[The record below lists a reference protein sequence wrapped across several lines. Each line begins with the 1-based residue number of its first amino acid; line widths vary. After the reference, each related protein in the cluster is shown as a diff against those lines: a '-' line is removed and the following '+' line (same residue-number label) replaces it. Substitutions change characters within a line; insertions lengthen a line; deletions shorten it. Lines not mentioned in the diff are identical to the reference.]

1 MQTAPIAHTRG
12 QRLANWLMDRKWT
25 SFLIVIVPT
34 LILAWAIPRIEVY
47 SRFLDLLPGDHEFIK
62 TYNDMKQTFGGANVV
77 AMSLEVTDPKAD
89 IFTTATLGKIRMLT
103 SEIDLIRGANH
114 YQVASIAHP
123 KIRRVHTGEGG
134 VIKSEPVLPRV
145 LPSDEAGLKKLREE
159 MLNNDIIYG
168 SYLSTD
174 GRAALIV
181 ASFDEDRLDYREIHR
196 RLQQLKAEVEDD
208 GTTRL
213 YVAGEPMLKGWL
225 YYHSAELGTIFLVTF
240 GVIVILLWL
249 HFRSLSGVLVPMLG
263 TALSA
268 IWGLGFIGWMGYNLD
283 PLVLVVPIL
292 ISARTASHCVQ
303 MMERYYDEIRLGQPR
318 ETAVRTSM
326 GELIVPASIGIFTDT
341 AGLMVLA
348 VSSIPMIAKLG
359 YFCAVWSASN
369 IVTVGVLVPLVMS
382 LLPTPRLA
390 PAGEGEDL
398 PARTMH
404 AAGRWIITRS
414 ATRTI
419 IGVVM
424 VVAAGSFY
432 FGWNPPIGESRPGT
446 PLLFPDS
453 QFNVAA
459 AHIASRFAGANQLN
473 IYLEGDKPERM
484 WDPEVVRTTQAF
496 ARYMADTR
504 SFGGTREVPHL
515 VRSINRLYHYDDPR
529 WATMPTTS
537 RDIGNMLFMYQAGS
551 PTPRVILE
559 YMDQEARVAN
569 VVVFYKDA
577 TGETVAEAVAA
588 AKRFFAEHP
597 MEGVTPR
604 FAGGIIGLVAAANQ
618 EVRESDHEMTL
629 LIITLVMISVML
641 PYRSIQ
647 AGLMVFAVL
656 GLAVMVNRA
665 FMALRDIGL
674 NVNTLPVTSVGVGL
688 GVDYVIYMLD
698 RIREEARHRTLD
710 EAIVVAMRTTGA
722 AVLFTAAMVVGGIA
736 WWIPL
741 SSLRFNSDMALLLC
755 MVLTS
760 HMIGAVTIIPLL
772 IRLFRPRFI
781 TGPRPPSLGSE

>member
-1 MQTAPIAHTRG
+1 MHTPPIPDTRG
-12 QRLANWLMDRKWT
+12 HRLANWLMDRKWT

-123 KIRRVHTGEGG
+123 KIRRVYTGEGG

-145 LPSDEAGLKKLREE
+145 LPSDPAGLKKLREE

-208 GTTRL
+208 GSTKL

-225 YYHSAELGTIFLVTF
+225 YHHSAELSTIFLVTF

-318 ETAVRTSM
+318 ERAVRTSM

-369 IVTVGVLVPLVMS
+369 IVTVGILVPLVMA
-382 LLPTPRLA
+382 LLPTPKLA
-390 PAGEGEDL
+390 PVSEGEDL

-404 AAGRWIITRS
+404 AMGRWIITPR

-419 IGVVM
+419 IGAVAL
-424 VVAAGSFY
+424 VAAGSFY

-484 WDPEVVRTTQAF
+484 WDPAVVRTTQEF
-496 ARYMADTR
+496 ARYMAGTR

-559 YMDQEARVAN
+559 YMDQEARTAN

-604 FAGGIIGLVAAANQ
+604 FAGGIIGLVAAANE
-618 EVRESDHEMTL
+618 EVRESDHTMTL
-629 LIITLVMISVML
+629 LIITLVMISVTL

-698 RIREEARHRTLD
+698 RIREEARHRPID

-772 IRLFRPRFI
+772 VRVFRPSFI
-781 TGPRPPSLGSE
+781 VGAATPPPK